1 MPARPRTWVV
11 CLLSLLTLAAP
22 LAAQTGTISGT
33 VTEAN
38 GGRPIAGVNVV
49 VYLAGIDLSTA
60 RAVTAPNGT
69 YRITGLAAGNYRV
82 RTSLIGYGPETRD
95 PVAVGAGAIATVD
108 FSLSPQAT
116 VLQEVE
122 VSAVSRRVEK
132 AIDAPASVHVI
143 QATELAERP
152 AITVMD
158 HLKGVPGVDV
168 SQGGLVQ
175 SNVVVRGFN
184 NIFSGGLLMLT
195 DHRFAAVP
203 SLRVNVPAFF
213 PGTGEDL
220 ERLEVVLGP
229 GAALYGPYASG
240 GVLNMVTKSPLDYR
254 GTTLVLE
261 GGLRSAT
268 PYVSAVD
275 GGGNRAYQRYDDAG
289 SLYRLSGRHAGLVG
303 EKFGYKL
310 SGEYFT
316 GDDWQFVD
324 QGESARAAA
333 EGCGVT
339 CRDYKIERYSF
350 DLRTDYRPNINTSIV
365 ANYGYTNA
373 KNLIELTGLGAGQAQ
388 GWVYQYAQARVTHKQ
403 FFAQAFGNFS
413 DAGETFLLRSGLPLF
428 DGSRLWAVQA
438 QQGFQ
443 IGNRQS
449 FLAGVDYILTDSR
462 TNGTI
467 NGVYE
472 DDDTMR
478 EWGGYIHSV
487 TSIGS
492 KLELTTALR
501 ADDHSRVKDIQV
513 SPRVALVFSPSDN
526 HSLRLTYN
534 RAHSNPSSL
543 NLFLD
548 IVGGGAGPYT
558 VRALGVPDDGFSFR
572 GGSCAAG
579 GVDNLCM
586 RSPFPGANALGLI
599 PANAASLWSVAI
611 GALQQG
617 GAINAQTAG
626 FLNANAPTP
635 AQVGTQ
641 LRVLNTTSLTFN
653 NIEATSVKDIGQIQ
667 PTITR
672 ALELGYKGILGGA
685 ARLSIDFWYENKRD
699 FVGPLIVESPNV
711 FLNTAQTIAWLT
723 PLMTAALGSAG
734 GGAAA
739 AGQLGTAMGGISGA
753 TSASRA
759 QGVPLGTVVPHN
771 AAATQRA
778 DIFLTY
784 RNFGEVDLFGTDMA
798 LDVVVSPRFTLA
810 GTVSFT
816 NKDYYTRDDVRR
828 EGEVTGFADVTL
840 NAPKAKGS
848 VAIRYRDEHS
858 GLSGETRFRAVKGFP
873 ISSGVFS
880 SGLLQDGITPKSI
893 ANYSVMDAQL
903 AYRLPVG
910 ARSATLALIATNLFN
925 TPYATF
931 VGVPSLG
938 RTVISK
944 ISYTF

>member
-1 MPARPRTWVV
+1 MHARSRSWGLA
-11 CLLSLLTLAAP
+11 LLSLLTLAAP

-49 VYLAGIDLSTA
+49 IYMAGMDLSTA
-60 RAVTAPNGT
+60 RAVSAPNGS
-69 YRITGLAAGNYRV
+69 YRITGVVAGSYRV

-95 PVAVGAGAIATVD
+95 PVEVTAGATVTVD
-108 FSLSPQAT
+108 FALSPQAT

-132 AIDAPASVHVI
+132 AIDAPASVTVI
-143 QATELAERP
+143 QTTELAERP

-184 NIFSGGLLMLT
+184 NIFSGAMLMLT

-254 GTTLVLE
+254 GTTLALE

-268 PYVSAVD
+268 PYVSATD
-275 GGGNRAYQRYDDAG
+275 GGGNKAYQRYDDAG
-289 SLYRLSGRHAGLVG
+289 SLYRLSGRHAGVVG
-303 EKFGYKL
+303 DKFGYKL

-324 QGESARAAA
+324 LGESARAAA
-333 EGCGVT
+333 EGCGVS

-365 ANYGYTNA
+365 ANYGYANA

-443 IGNRQS
+443 VGNRQS
-449 FLAGVDYILTDSR
+449 FLVGADYILTDSR

-478 EWGGYIHSV
+478 EWGGYLHSV

-501 ADDHSRVKDIQV
+501 ADDHNRVKDIQV
-513 SPRVALVFSPSDN
+513 SPRVALVYSPADN

-558 VRALGVPDDGFSFR
+558 VRALGVPDDGFMFR
-572 GGSCAAG
+572 GGSCAPG
-579 GVDNLCM
+579 GVDDLCM
-586 RSPFPGANALGLI
+586 RSPFPGADAFGLI
-599 PANAASLWSVAI
+599 PANAASLWSVAV

-617 GAINAQTAG
+617 GAINAQTAA

-653 NIEATSVKDIGQIQ
+653 DIAATSVKDIGQIQ

-685 ARLSIDFWYENKRD
+685 ARLSIDFWYENKRN

-711 FLNTAQTIAWLT
+711 FLNTSETIAYLT
-723 PLMTAALGSAG
+723 PLVGPATAA
-734 GGAAA
+734 
-739 AGQLGTAMGGISGA
+739 QLGTAMGGISGA

-771 AAATQRA
+771 AIATQRA

-798 LDVVVSPRFTLA
+798 LDVVISPRFTLA
-810 GTVSFT
+810 GTVSLT
-816 NKDYYTRDDVRR
+816 NKDYYTRDEVRR

-848 VAIRYRDEHS
+848 VAVRYRDETS

-880 SGLLQDGITPKSI
+880 SGLLQDGITPRSI
-893 ANYSVMDAQL
+893 SNYSVMDAQL
-903 AYRLPVG
+903 SYRLPVG
-910 ARSATLALIATNLFN
+910 ARSAMLSLIATNLFN

>member
-1 MPARPRTWVV
+1 MSARPRTWVAS
-11 CLLSLLTLAAP
+11 LLSLLTLAAP

-33 VTEAN
+33 VTEA
-38 GGRPIAGVNVV
+38 GTSRGIAGVNIVI
-49 VYLAGIDLSTA
+49 YQEGMDLSTA
-60 RAVTAPNGT
+60 RTVTSPTGT
-69 YRITGLAAGNYRV
+69 YRITGVAPGTYRI
-82 RTSLIGYGPETRD
+82 RTSLIGYGPEVREAVQ
-95 PVAVGAGAIATVD
+95 VAANATVTMD
-108 FSLSPQAT
+108 FALSPQAT

-132 AIDAPASVHVI
+132 AIDAPASVTVL

-184 NIFSGGLLMLT
+184 NIFSGSMLMLT
-195 DHRFAAVP
+195 DHRFASVP

-220 ERLEVVLGP
+220 ERMEVVLGP

-254 GTTLVLE
+254 GTTLALE

-268 PYVSAVD
+268 PYVSQVD
-275 GGGNRAYQRYDDAG
+275 GGGNRAYRRYDDAG
-289 SLYRLSGRHAGLVG
+289 SLYRLSGRHAGVMG

-316 GDDWQFVD
+316 GDDWQHVD
-324 QGESARAAA
+324 LGESARAAA
-333 EGCGVT
+333 EGCGIT

-350 DLRTDYRPNINTSIV
+350 DVRADYRPNLQTSIV
-365 ANYGYTNA
+365 ANYGYANA

-388 GWVYQYAQARVTHKQ
+388 GWVYQYAQARMTHKQ
-403 FFAQAFGNFS
+403 FFVQAFGNFS

-438 QQGFQ
+438 QQGYQ
-443 IGNRQS
+443 LGSRQT
-449 FLAGVDYILTDSR
+449 FLAGADYILTDSR
-462 TNGTI
+462 TNGTM

-478 EWGGYIHSV
+478 EWGGYLHSV
-487 TSIGS
+487 TSIGDR
-492 KLELTTALR
+492 LEVTTALR
-501 ADDHSRVKDIQV
+501 ADKHNRVADVQV
-513 SPRVALVFSPSDN
+513 SPRVAFVYRAGEN
-526 HSLRLTYN
+526 QSLRLTFN
-534 RAHSNPSSL
+534 RSHANPTSL

-558 VRALGVPDDGFSFR
+558 VRALGVPDDGFVFR
-572 GGSCAAG
+572 GGSCAPG

-586 RSPFPGANALGLI
+586 RSPFPGADAFGLI
-599 PANAASLWSVAI
+599 PANAASLWSVAV

-617 GAINAQTAG
+617 GAINAQTAA

-641 LRVLNTTSLTFN
+641 LRVLNTTTLTFN
-653 NIEATSVKDIGQIQ
+653 DVEATSVRDIAQIA

-672 ALELGYKGILGGA
+672 ALELGYKGILGGT
-685 ARLSIDFWYENKRD
+685 ARVAIDLWYENKRN

-711 FLNTAQTIAWLT
+711 FLNTLETIAYLT
-723 PLMTAALGSAG
+723 PLVGPATAA
-734 GGAAA
+734 
-739 AGQLGTAMGGISGA
+739 QLGTAMGGLSGA

-784 RNFGEVDLFGTDMA
+784 RNFGEVDLFGADMA
-798 LDVVVSPRFTLA
+798 LDVVVSPKFTLA
-810 GTVSFT
+810 GTVSLT
-816 NKDYYTRDDVRR
+816 NKDYYTRDEVRR
-828 EGEVTGFADVTL
+828 EGEATGFADVTL

-848 VAIRYRDEHS
+848 VAVRYRDESS

-873 ISSGVFS
+873 ISSGVFTT
-880 SGLLQDGITPKSI
+880 GFLQDGVTPRSI
-893 ANYSVMDAQL
+893 ASYSVLDAQL
-903 AYRLPVG
+903 AYRIPVG
-910 ARSATLALIATNLFN
+910 ARTATLSLIATNLLN

-938 RTVISK
+938 RTVLSK